1 MLTLYRVRRAAVAAV
16 AAVALTLAV
25 GCAPQTANVTGK
37 VTVNGEPLKAGALQF
52 KSASGLIVTA
62 NINPDGTYTASNV
75 PVGTATVAIS
85 AMDPRYEEKML
96 ELAGRGKQAPEGAT
110 GGRAAPKPSE
120 ANVDWS
126 EVYRLVDTKFANF
139 DTSGLSVNVVGPS
152 TTYDVTATLAK
163 KKK

>member
-25 GCAPQTANVTGK
+25 GCAPQTATVTGK
-37 VTVNGEPLKAGALQF
+37 VTVNGEPLKTGSLQF

-62 NINPDGTYTASNV
+62 TVTDGNYTAVNV

-85 AMDPRYEEKML
+85 AMDPKFEEKML
-96 ELAGRGKQAPEGAT
+96 ELAGRGKQAGEGGGA
-110 GGRAAPKPSE
+110 GGRAVPKPSE
-120 ANVDWS
+120 ANVDW
-126 EVYRLVDTKFANF
+126 EAMYRLVDEKFTSF
-139 DTSGLSVNVVGPS
+139 DSSGLSVNVVGPS
-152 TTYDVTATLAK
+152 TTYDIPATLAK